1 DTGPEVVMG
10 STRLKAGTAEKMVL
24 NMLSTGSMVGLG
36 KTYRNL
42 MVDMR
47 PTNRKL
53 RNRAIQIV
61 SLATGVGREQAKQ
74 LLIHAQGRVK
84 VAVAMQVLGTSA
96 REATKR
102 LQECGGVLSRL

>member
-47 PTNRKL
+47 PTNQKL
-53 RNRAIQIV
+53 RARSVRIVALAADISMDRAQ
-61 SLATGVGREQAKQ
+61 K
-74 LLIHAQGRVK
+74 LLDESDGNVK
-84 VAVAMQVLGTSA
+84 IAIAMALLGTSA
-96 REATKR
+96 SEAAER
-102 LQECGGVLSRL
+102 LADSQGILARL